1 MYTCNKCSKTFS
13 SKQRLKYHTTN
24 NVCNKY
30 EKKFHCIFCSKKYKT
45 KYTFLQHLNLKHSK
59 KIVNK
64 KLNTSQNLVNTSQKK
79 ENTSQKKE
87 NPQKKNDLECE
98 YCNKVFTRK
107 DNLNRH
113 IKKYCKKVKT
123 ANITNNTTNNT
134 TNNINTTNNT
144 INNNCNN
151 TYNITINNFGKE
163 SLESISDKDIFKC
176 VNKCYNGIPAL
187 FKLIHIDTPENQNL
201 YLTNI
206 KNPYIYI
213 YNDNKWILNELR
225 EILDYIQKEKKGII
239 EEYME
244 KNNNKFK
251 KYKINNIKKMLE
263 DYRNGNLEKRYNS
276 KLKLL
281 LINNKDIL
289 KKAYEGK

>member
-1 MYTCNKCSKTFS
+1 MFKCKKCSSTFS
-13 SKQRLKYHTTN
+13 SKQMLNYHIDN
-24 NVCNKY
+24 NVCAR
-30 EKKFHCIFCSKKYKT
+30 EDKKFSCIFCNKSYKT
-45 KYTFLQHLNLKHSK
+45 KYTFLRHLNKKHK
-59 KIVNK
+59 KK
-64 KLNTSQNLVNTSQKK
+64 SSHLL
-79 ENTSQKKE
+79 
-87 NPQKKNDLECE
+87 NPQKNDLECE

-113 IKKYCKKVKT
+113 IKNYCKKART
-123 ANITNNTTNNT
+123 ANNIINNT

-225 EILDYIQKEKKGII
+225 EILDYIQKEKKGMI

-251 KYKINNIKKMLE
+251 TYKIRNINKMLE
-263 DYRNGNLEKRYNS
+263 DYKKGNLEKRYNS

-289 KKAYEGK
+289 KRAYEGK